1 MFPDKNGLVALPHS
15 KLIPQFIKTIVQP
28 SSMYL
33 KYTNLD
39 YLASSYMT
47 RPLAIQPY
55 TSMSDLTIV
64 LTWITP
70 SPNQN
75 DPLNKGNSQ
84 TSAPIELDLF
94 IDFNVENKFKCSV
107 SSYLPVCQGVTLN
120 TNPKN
125 EVVKKLGV

>member
-1 MFPDKNGLVALPHS
+1 
-15 KLIPQFIKTIVQP
+15 
-28 SSMYL
+28 MYL

-75 DPLNKGNSQ
+75 NQNENGQ
-84 TSAPIELDLF
+84 TSPIELDLF

-125 EVVKKLGV
+125 SVVKKLGL